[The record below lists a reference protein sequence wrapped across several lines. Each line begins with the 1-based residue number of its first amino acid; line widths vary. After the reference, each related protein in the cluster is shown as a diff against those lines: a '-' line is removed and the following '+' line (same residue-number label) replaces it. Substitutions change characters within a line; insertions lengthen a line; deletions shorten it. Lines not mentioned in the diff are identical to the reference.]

1 MLKSRTTMNEA
12 TRTKVS
18 AAFDSPAARSFPLG
32 FAVGGKAVGGNRV
45 GEFDTCG
52 EEPLIPAMS
61 SVPVRE
67 CNRRAPRLVC
77 TAAMDTSF
85 FMIRFVSYSYT
96 GRVSTMN
103 EPTIS
108 TPAPRGRPRSEHSH
122 RAILEAAN
130 EILEERGFVDLTM
143 DEVAQRGGVSKA
155 TIYRW
160 WPTKGMLVF
169 EAFTANFLASQPTA
183 DTGSL
188 RGDLL
193 VALRSWIR
201 TVKGTV
207 TGRTLV
213 GLIAEVQR
221 DPDLAQIWRE
231 RFVTPVRAQHRLM
244 LDRAIGRGEVSADAD
259 SDVVLDLLFGSAY
272 HRLLQSHLPL
282 TDRFAQTVVDT
293 VILGV
298 GVNGARVPSNG
309 TSKVI

>member
-1 MLKSRTTMNEA
+1 MK
-12 TRTKVS
+12 
-18 AAFDSPAARSFPLG
+18 
-32 FAVGGKAVGGNRV
+32 
-45 GEFDTCG
+45 
-52 EEPLIPAMS
+52 
-61 SVPVRE
+61 
-67 CNRRAPRLVC
+67 
-77 TAAMDTSF
+77 
-85 FMIRFVSYSYT
+85 
-96 GRVSTMN
+96 

-108 TPAPRGRPRSEHSH
+108 APAPRGRPRSEHSH

-130 EILEERGFVDLTM
+130 EILEQRGFEDLTM

-169 EAFTANFLASQPTA
+169 EAFTANFLVSQPTP

-193 VALRSWIR
+193 TALRSWIR

-221 DPDLAQIWRE
+221 DPELAEIWRE
-231 RFVTPVRAQHRLM
+231 RFVSRVRVQHRLM
-244 LDRAIGRGEVSADAD
+244 VDRAIGRGEISTGVDP
-259 SDVVLDLLFGSAY
+259 DVVLDMLFGSAY

-282 TDRFAQTVVDT
+282 TDRFAQAVVDT
-293 VILGV
+293 VVAGAQS
-298 GVNGARVPSNG
+298 GHAGTNGNAKRA
-309 TSKVI
+309 